1 MGEIASSFL
10 SSLPS
15 ELHEQAARVV
25 PDDPAVR
32 VGKLQ
37 NGLRYFIRRHD
48 NPENRAYF
56 RFVMHVGSLQ
66 EDDDQRGL
74 AHILEHMAFNGSN
87 HFGPQ
92 ELDAYF
98 QSIGMQFGAH
108 VNASTGFDKT
118 IYKLEIPTDDPSIIE
133 QTFRV
138 LQDWGSG
145 LLLPKDQIEKERLVG
160 LEEWRGRRSGRMRT
174 MEQML
179 PTLYWGSK
187 HVNRLPIGTEESLL
201 GFEHDALK
209 RFYQDWY
216 RPEFCSVVIV
226 GDIDVDSMEE
236 NILRYLTDWENK
248 SDREPESVEVPIP
261 KEQMVGI
268 IQDETIPYPMMMIS
282 QKKPTIQ
289 YRTEGGWASNILM
302 HELMVSAI
310 NERFKFL
317 HRSAESRVQ
326 QASAMRNPLTK
337 LCEQEGIHVVLDA
350 TDWRASIREIVSH
363 CKQLRNFG
371 LTAGELERA
380 KERRLVAMKA
390 HKDNLPTATS
400 NQFLRDIM
408 SVVVEDESLWP
419 PEAMYDLA
427 SRWIPYISLEDVND
441 HLTQFLQGEGRLVYF
456 LTPTPGITESEVR
469 KLLADAEET
478 DVEAYTENVST
489 ATLLPTPLPS
499 ARLISERINENL
511 EIREWIF
518 ENGVKVWLKQT
529 DFDENMVGWSG
540 YQEGGYSNID
550 DIDIYSAKALTMV
563 MQFVGAGPHSL
574 DDISRLTDSVPGVFR
589 WMISE
594 ARTQLMGQ
602 ATREGLLPSLQH
614 LWLESQHSN
623 FTSES
628 LEKVKSILITRLSND
643 DDPETTFAKRRTEI
657 LHRSHPRKRRME
669 LEDVET
675 ILLDAV
681 EEAYDALIKPLS
693 GMHFAVIGNFEWGE
707 MREVL
712 SQTLGACPPAEQFG
726 FQDRGI
732 RLLEDSVR
740 HEIRVFDEPK
750 GEVEFHFVHTKPCST
765 KQRYEARI
773 LTAILQE
780 RLRKSLREKE
790 AGTYHVG
797 AKWNYNRYTEQI
809 HFDVGF
815 GCSPDRV
822 TELEV
827 KARAIVDAF
836 TLEGITSEELELERG
851 KMLRAYE
858 KSIKRN
864 NYWQSRMSVSI
875 RAGRD
880 LMEIPDQ
887 LASIHE
893 LTLERMNDCIREFYR
908 LDNCVVIIGL
918 PKE

>member
-15 ELHEQAARVV
+15 ELHDQAAKIV
-25 PDDPAVR
+25 PNDAAVR
-32 VGKLQ
+32 VGTLD

-48 NPENRAYF
+48 NPKNRAYF

-87 HFGPQ
+87 HFAPQ
-92 ELDAYF
+92 ELDTYF

-118 IYKLEIPTDDPSIIE
+118 IYKLEIPTDDPSIVE

-145 LLLPKDQIEKERLVG
+145 LLLPEDQIEKERRVG

-187 HVNRLPIGTEESLL
+187 YVDRLPIGTEESLL
-201 GFEHDALK
+201 GFEHAALK

-216 RPEFCSVVIV
+216 RPEFCSLVIV
-226 GDIDVDSMEE
+226 GDIDVDLMEE
-236 NILRYLTDWENK
+236 NILHYLAGWQNE
-248 SDREPESVEVPIP
+248 SQRESETIEVPIP
-261 KEQMVGI
+261 TDRMVGI

-289 YRTEGGWASNILM
+289 YRTEGGWASNILK
-302 HELMVSAI
+302 HELMMSAI

-317 HRSAESRVQ
+317 HRSVESRVQ
-326 QASAMRNPLTK
+326 HASAMRNPLTK
-337 LCEQEGIHVVLDA
+337 VCEQEGIHVVLDA
-350 TDWRASIREIVSH
+350 TDWKASIFEIVSH
-363 CKQLRNFG
+363 CKQLRTFG
-371 LTAGELERA
+371 LTVGELERA
-380 KERRLVAMKA
+380 KERRLVAVKA
-390 HKDNLPTATS
+390 HRDNLPTATS

-408 SVVVEDESLWP
+408 SVVLEDESLWP
-419 PEAMYDLA
+419 PEAMYDL
-427 SRWIPYISLEDVND
+427 SERWIPHISLEDVNE
-441 HLTQFLQGEGRLVYF
+441 HLRYFLQGEGGLIHF
-456 LTPTPGITESEVR
+456 LTPNEGITESEVR
-469 KLLADAEET
+469 ALLEEAEKIE
-478 DVEAYTENVST
+478 VEPYTESVST
-489 ATLLPTPLPS
+489 ASLLPGPLPKTD
-499 ARLISERINENL
+499 LISERINADL

-540 YQEGGYSNID
+540 YQEGGYSNIEEVD
-550 DIDIYSAKALTMV
+550 LYSAKALTMV

-574 DDISRLTDSVPGVFR
+574 DDLSRLTDPVPGAFR

-594 ARTQLMGQ
+594 TRTQLVGQ

-623 FTSES
+623 FTPES
-628 LEKVKSILITRLSND
+628 LEKVRSILVTRLSND
-643 DDPETTFAKRRTEI
+643 DDPETTFAKRRSQI
-657 LHRSHPRKRRME
+657 LNQSHSRKRRME
-669 LEDVET
+669 LEDVES
-675 ILLDAV
+675 IHLDAILH
-681 EEAYDALIKPLS
+681 AYETLIKPVCA
-693 GMHFAVIGNFEWGE
+693 MHFSVIGNFEWGE
-707 MREVL
+707 VLDVL
-712 SQTLGACPPAEQFG
+712 SQTLGAFRSVEASG

-740 HEIRVFDEPK
+740 HEVNVFDEPK
-750 GEVEFHFVHTKPCST
+750 AEVEFHFVHTKPCDT

-773 LTAILQE
+773 LTSILQE

-815 GCSPDRV
+815 GCSPERV
-822 TELEV
+822 TELEA
-827 KARAIVDAF
+827 KALVIIEAF
-836 TLEGITSEELELERG
+836 ASEGITSEELELERG

-875 RAGRD
+875 RSGRD
-880 LMEIPDQ
+880 LMEMPDQ

-893 LTLERMNDCIREFYR
+893 LTLDRMNNCIREFYR

-918 PKE
+918 PKV